1 MGAGGD
7 LGLERRGP
15 PDPVAYGLRLPQ
27 CVGGR
32 VGDGSRDV
40 GAERGED
47 VQGAGMPD
55 GGPGGVREAG
65 DGDRP
70 GGRYEGSD
78 RSLITVTS
86 SGHISAG
93 LSRTVSLGRCTV
105 SRQVSSLMMCSPS
118 PTAASQASRTSS
130 GGATV
135 AVGSS
140 TTDSSSSFGRPP
152 SARTRRTVSS
162 SAYGSGT
169 PPHSAGVGTW

>member
-1 MGAGGD
+1 MGGCGD
-7 LGLERRGP
+7 LGLEGRCP
-15 PDPVAYGLRLPQ
+15 PDPVAYGVGLVQ
-27 CVGGR
+27 GVGGG
-32 VGDGSRDV
+32 VGDRTGDE
-40 GAERGED
+40 GAECGED
-47 VQGAGMPD
+47 VQGAGVPD
-55 GGPGGVREAG
+55 GGAGVSGKRATATGQAAG
-65 DGDRP
+65 TRAP
-70 GGRYEGSD
+70 D
-78 RSLITVTS
+78 RSAITVTS

-93 LSRTVSLGRCTV
+93 LTRTVSRGRCTV

-118 PTAASQASRTSS
+118 STAASQASRTSS

-162 SAYGSGT
+162 RAYGSGM